1 MFKKK
6 EAQPLVRVNPDPAI
20 GLTDSELEE
29 RKKRK
34 LENVA
39 KNKSSKSVLRIIFD
53 NVFTFFNLIW
63 IIIFIALVSVEAYS
77 DLVFMLVVVL
87 NTLIAIIQEIK
98 AKYTVEKL
106 SLVSSPKLAVIR
118 NGKRV
123 YLHTNHLYPDDII
136 ELTVGN
142 QIPADC
148 CLWHGGA

>member
-63 IIIFIALVSVEAYS
+63 IIIFIALVSVEA
-77 DLVFMLVVVL
+77 
-87 NTLIAIIQEIK
+87 
-98 AKYTVEKL
+98 
-106 SLVSSPKLAVIR
+106 
-118 NGKRV
+118 
-123 YLHTNHLYPDDII
+123 
-136 ELTVGN
+136 
-142 QIPADC
+142 
-148 CLWHGGA
+148 